1 MIQETSR
8 IAFESIQDLGQR
20 QIQVITALEQLKSAN
35 NREIAQFL
43 RMPINSITPRVLE
56 LRDKKLITVS
66 KVDKDLKTNRQTI
79 YWQIT
84 KFGGQK

>member
-1 MIQETSR
+1 METSR
-8 IAFESIQDLGQR
+8 LAFESIQDTLGQR

-35 NREIAQFL
+35 NREIAEFL

-79 YWQIT
+79 YWQLT